1 MLAAIAPFCGG
12 FSDLQFLAVGDWG
25 GLPFPPWTT
34 PAQHRVAASMGEV
47 AERHEAKFVLSL
59 GDHFYFHGVKSADDP
74 RWRRSF
80 ERVYDH
86 AALQGAGFWRA
97 VAGNHDHDGNV
108 SAQLAYAARP
118 ASRWYF
124 PSLQYRFREELPDAT
139 TVDFVMLDTSLL
151 CPSRRRRL
159 KRRRTARASVE
170 QHWAWVQEAL
180 DASADASYLVVA
192 GHFPVHSPSGH
203 GPTPCLRERLD
214 PMIRRSRASIYLSG
228 HDHALFHVG
237 KRSAAAGGGVQYHG
251 VGAGF
256 ALSRSTRHAHTVPVG
271 QLRFHRR
278 ARSLLRGLAQGG
290 FAGVSVS
297 AAGMTVT
304 HYDEAGA
311 VAHQHTV
318 RPRET
323 TMNCSAAA
331 GTSADR

>member
-1 MLAAIAPFCGG
+1 MLTALAPCCG

-34 PAQHRVAASMGEV
+34 PGQQRVAASMGEV
-47 AERHEAKFVLSL
+47 AERHDAAFVLSL

-80 ERVYDH
+80 ESVYDH

-97 VAGNHDHDGNV
+97 VAGNHDHDGNI

-118 ASRWYF
+118 ASRWHF
-124 PSLQYRFREELPDAT
+124 PALQYRWREQLPDAT
-139 TVDFVMLDTSLL
+139 TVDFVMLDTSML
-151 CPSRRRRL
+151 CPSRRRR
-159 KRRRTARASVE
+159 RRRRRRSGKAAER
-170 QHWAWVQEAL
+170 HWAWVQEAL
-180 DASADASYLVVA
+180 DASDESSYLVVA

-203 GPTPCLRERLD
+203 GPTPCLRERLE
-214 PMIRRSRASIYLSG
+214 PMLRHSRASVYLSG

-237 KRSAAAGGGVQYHG
+237 RKSAADVQYHG

-256 ALSRSTRHAHTVPVG
+256 ALSRSAKHAHTVPAG

-278 ARSLLRGLAQGG
+278 ARSLLGGLVQGG

-297 AAGMTVT
+297 ATGMTVT

-318 RPRET
+318 PPREASS
-323 TMNCSAAA
+323 NCTATRGLS
-331 GTSADR
+331 